1 MSCELSTLG
10 EIIHAKRHESTP
22 HNGTSPF
29 TSVELFSTELLT
41 LYFYQTYKNV
51 FIKINM
57 S

>member
-1 MSCELSTLG
+1 MQKG
-10 EIIHAKRHESTP
+10 MNPTP

>member
-1 MSCELSTLG
+1 MLKG
-10 EIIHAKRHESTP
+10 MNPTP
-22 HNGTSPF
+22 HHGTFPF